1 VQAGIN
7 GQQLER
13 ELSLKNFCTGHEPDS
28 MEFSTLGGWVATR
41 ASGMKKNLYGNI
53 EDLVVH
59 VTVVTPKGTIQK
71 SSQVPRVS
79 IGPDIHQ
86 FILGS
91 EGTLGVVTEV
101 TIKIRPFP
109 EVRKY
114 GSIVFGNFEDGVNF
128 MREIARQ
135 KCAPASIRL
144 MDNEQF
150 SFGQALQTDTKTLFQ
165 SFVDGLKKYYI
176 SKIKGVD
183 LAKISVV
190 TLLFEVCL
198 FFKGK
203 IFLKL
208 IFLNKGL

>member
-1 VQAGIN
+1 
-7 GQQLER
+7 
-13 ELSLKNFCTGHEPDS
+13 
-28 MEFSTLGGWVATR
+28 
-41 ASGMKKNLYGNI
+41 
-53 EDLVVH
+53 
-59 VTVVTPKGTIQK
+59 
-71 SSQVPRVS
+71 
-79 IGPDIHQ
+79 
-86 FILGS
+86 
-91 EGTLGVVTEV
+91 
-101 TIKIRPFP
+101 
-109 EVRKY
+109 
-114 GSIVFGNFEDGVNF
+114 
-128 MREIARQ
+128 
-135 KCAPASIRL
+135 

-183 LAKISVV
+183 LTKISVV